1 MSTNLH
7 IEVDGRELEIE
18 QTPTWVTYMCL
29 VDHDGYRTRTGKSAI
44 SAMLRYREYIRG
56 RLNGDWNPEDLK
68 EMLQFIHEQVR
79 IINEAISTGKKFKAY
94 MR

>member
-1 MSTNLH
+1 MGTNLY
-7 IEVDGRELEIE
+7 IDVDGRELEIWR
-18 QTPTWVTYMCL
+18 TPTWVTYMCL
-29 VDHDGYRTRTGKSAI
+29 IDHDGYRARTGKSAI

-56 RLNGDWNPEDLK
+56 RLDGVWHPEDLK
-68 EMLQFIHEQVR
+68 EMRQYVHEQVR